1 MELVWG
7 AVFGFGFV
15 FFLIYFLGEESKG
28 KDGV

>member
-1 MELVWG
+1 MICGLFLVL
-7 AVFGFGFV
+7 VLF

>member
-1 MELVWG
+1 MICGLFLVL
-7 AVFGFGFV
+7 FLF